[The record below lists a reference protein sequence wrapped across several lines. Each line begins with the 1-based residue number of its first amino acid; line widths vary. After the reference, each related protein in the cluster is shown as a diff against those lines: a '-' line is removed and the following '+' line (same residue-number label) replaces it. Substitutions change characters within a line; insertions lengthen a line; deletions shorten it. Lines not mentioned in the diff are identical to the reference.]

1 VLSEL
6 RREVERLAMQRR
18 ALGIMG
24 KVPTAGQVKT
34 RLSPP
39 LTLEHTALLY
49 SAFLRDVMLLGL
61 NVPRCDVSVVLPE
74 GSDER
79 QLHDLAPAGVSFV
92 QQPGNG
98 LGAGLRGAIQLL
110 LAGGA
115 RSVALIGSDSP
126 TLPSSHI
133 ERAFELLERDC
144 ADIVLGPAGDG
155 GYYLIAV
162 RQDHPRLFEDITWSS
177 NLVMDQTLER
187 AREAN
192 LRVELV
198 PEWYDIDDG
207 ESLDRLVT
215 DLGADG
221 HLAAPATRVAIRT
234 LRRMGAD
241 LPRSPIPWTV
251 LSTEIPYR
259 DPRRSLV
266 QETLLTHRGE
276 DAAYSYLDAADAVW
290 IVPVTKQGEIVLIR
304 QYRHPVRD
312 WVLEVPA
319 GGLDGD
325 SMHAAA
331 VKELREEVGGTG
343 GDVSYVGAFYSSS
356 GQMTLR
362 ALVFV
367 ALGVELGETELES
380 TELLEPVIVPAELA
394 FDMARRGEIN
404 DGQSA
409 LAVLFCESA
418 IRAWLR

>member
-1 VLSEL
+1 
-6 RREVERLAMQRR
+6 MQPR

-24 KVPTAGQVKT
+24 KVPTVGQVKT

-39 LTLEHTALLY
+39 LMPEHAALLY
-49 SAFLRDVMLLGL
+49 TAFLRDAMVLGL
-61 NVPRCDVSVVLPE
+61 NVPQCHVSVVLP
-74 GSDER
+74 GGNDER
-79 QLHDLAPAGVSFV
+79 QLQDLAPAGVSFV

-98 LGAGLRGAIQLL
+98 LGDGLRGAIQLL
-110 LAGGA
+110 LGQGA
-115 RSVALIGSDSP
+115 ESVALIGSDSP
-126 TLPSSHI
+126 TLPAEYI
-133 ERAFELLERDC
+133 ERAFDLLERDC
-144 ADIVLGPAGDG
+144 ADVVLGPADDG

-162 RQDHPRLFEDITWSS
+162 RKDHPRLFEEITWSS
-177 NLVMDQTLER
+177 HLVMDQTLER
-187 AREAN
+187 AREAD

-198 PEWYDIDDG
+198 PEWYDVDDG
-207 ESLDRLVT
+207 ESLNQLVT
-215 DLGADG
+215 DLGNDG
-221 HLAAPATRVAIRT
+221 HLAASATRVALPT
-234 LRRMGAD
+234 LRRLGAE
-241 LPRSPIPWTV
+241 LPTSPIPWTV
-251 LSTEIPYR
+251 LSTETPYR
-259 DPRRSLV
+259 DRRRSLV
-266 QETLLTHRGE
+266 QERLLTHRGDE
-276 DAAYSYLDAADAVW
+276 AAYSYLDAPDAVW

-325 SMHAAA
+325 SMHVAA

-367 ALGVELGETELES
+367 ALGIELGESELES

-409 LAVLFCESA
+409 LAVLFCESQ
-418 IRAWLR
+418 IREWLR

>member
-1 VLSEL
+1 M
-6 RREVERLAMQRR
+6 ERLARQPR

-24 KVPTAGQVKT
+24 KVPEVGQVKT

-39 LTLEHTALLY
+39 LTPEHAALLY
-49 SAFLRDVMLLGL
+49 TAFLRDAMLLGL
-61 NVPRCDVSVVLPE
+61 SVPQCNVSVVLPE
-74 GSDER
+74 GNDER
-79 QLHDLAPAGVSFV
+79 QLHDLAPAGFSFV

-98 LGAGLRGAIQLL
+98 LGEGLRGAIRLL
-110 LAGGA
+110 LGHGAG
-115 RSVALIGSDSP
+115 SVALIGSDSP
-126 TLPSSHI
+126 TLPEEYI
-133 ERAFELLERDC
+133 EQAFDLLERDC
-144 ADIVLGPAGDG
+144 ADVVLGPAGDG

-162 RQDHPRLFEDITWSS
+162 RADHPRLFEDITWSS
-177 NLVMDQTLER
+177 ELVMDQTLER

-192 LRVELV
+192 LRVELI

-207 ESLDRLVT
+207 ASLHRLVA
-215 DLGADG
+215 DLGSDG
-221 HLAAPATRVAIRT
+221 HLAAPATRVALRT
-234 LRRMGAD
+234 LRRLGAE
-241 LPRSPIPWTV
+241 LPESPVPWTV
-251 LSTEIPYR
+251 LSTETPYR
-259 DPRRSLV
+259 DRRRSLV
-266 QETLLTHRGE
+266 QELLLTHCGDE
-276 DAAYSYLDAADAVW
+276 AAYSYLDAPDAVW
-290 IVPVTKQGEIVLIR
+290 IVPVTTQGEIVLIR

-343 GDVSYVGAFYSSS
+343 GSVSYVGAFYSSS

-367 ALGVELGETELES
+367 ALGVELGESELES
-380 TELLEPVIVPAELA
+380 TELLEPVIVPAGLA

-409 LAVLFCESA
+409 LAVLFCEHA
-418 IRAWLR
+418 IRAWLAK

>member
-1 VLSEL
+1 M
-6 RREVERLAMQRR
+6 A
-18 ALGIMG
+18 
-24 KVPTAGQVKT
+24 KVPAAGQVKT

-39 LTLEHTALLY
+39 LTPEQAALLY
-49 SAFLRDVMLLGL
+49 TAFLRDAMLLGL
-61 NVPRCDVSVVLPE
+61 NVPKCAVSVVLPE
-74 GSDER
+74 GSDDRRLRE
-79 QLHDLAPAGVSFV
+79 LAPAGVSFV

-98 LGAGLRGAIQLL
+98 LGEGLRGAIQMLL
-110 LAGGA
+110 DCGA
-115 RSVALIGSDSP
+115 QSVALIGSDSP
-126 TLPSSHI
+126 TLPVEYI
-133 ERAFELLERDC
+133 EQAFDLLERDR
-144 ADIVLGPAGDG
+144 ADVVLGPAGDG

-162 RQDHPRLFEDITWSS
+162 RQDYPRLFEEITWSS
-177 NLVMDQTLER
+177 ELVMEQTLER
-187 AREAN
+187 ACQVN
-192 LRVELV
+192 LRVELI

-207 ESLDRLVT
+207 ASLSQLVT
-215 DLGADG
+215 DLGNDG

-234 LRRMGAD
+234 LRRLGAQ
-241 LPRSPIPWTV
+241 LPESPVPWTV
-251 LSTEIPYR
+251 VSSERLYSNPW
-259 DPRRSLV
+259 RSFIH
-266 QETLLTHRGE
+266 ESLLTHEGKPTE
-276 DAAYSYLDAADAVW
+276 YSYLDAADAVW

-331 VKELREEVGGTG
+331 VKELREEVGGAG
-343 GDVSYVGAFYSSS
+343 GEVSYVGAFYSSS

-367 ALGVELGETELES
+367 ALGVELGESELES

-409 LAVLFCESA
+409 LAVLFCEPA
-418 IRAWLR
+418 IRSWLAR

>member
-1 VLSEL
+1 ME
-6 RREVERLAMQRR
+6 RRS
-18 ALGIMG
+18 LGIMG

-39 LTLEHTALLY
+39 LTPEHAALLY
-49 SAFLRDVMLLGL
+49 TAFLRDAMLLGL
-61 NVPRCDVSVVLPE
+61 NVPGCDVSVVLPE
-74 GSDER
+74 YSDER
-79 QLHDLAPAGVSFV
+79 QLRDLAPAGISFV

-98 LGAGLRGAIQLL
+98 LGQGMRGAIQIL
-110 LAGGA
+110 LADGA
-115 RSVALIGSDSP
+115 ESVALIGSDAP
-126 TLPSSHI
+126 TLPPAHI
-133 ERAFELLERDC
+133 ERAFDLLERDC
-144 ADIVLGPAGDG
+144 ADVVLGPAGDG

-162 RQDHPRLFEDITWSS
+162 RRDHPRLFEDIIWSS
-177 NLVMDQTLER
+177 GLVTDQTLER

-198 PEWYDIDDG
+198 PEWYDIDDA
-207 ESLDRLVT
+207 ESLGRLIA
-215 DLGADG
+215 DLGSEG
-221 HLAAPATRVAIRT
+221 HLAAPATRVTVQT
-234 LRRMGAD
+234 LRRMGAE
-241 LPRSPIPWTV
+241 LPESPVPWTV
-251 LSTEIPYR
+251 LSTGMPYR
-259 DPRRSLV
+259 DHRRRLV
-266 QETLLTHRGE
+266 QEMLLTHRGE
-276 DAAYSYLDAADAVW
+276 ETAYSYLDVPAAVW
-290 IVPVTKQGEIVLIR
+290 IVPVTAAGEIVLVR

-367 ALGVELGETELES
+367 ALGIELGDSELGS
-380 TELLEPVIVPAELA
+380 TELLEPAIVPAELA

-409 LAVLFCESA
+409 LALLFCEPA
-418 IRAWLR
+418 IRDWLAR